1 MFTFIAP
8 FVIPFWL
15 FLISLLIT
23 VYCNNLSL
31 LCTPGFKTMVQ
42 FMFSGK
48 ETIVTSIQDLD
59 LLFEIFRLAD
69 KVAVLF
75 SITLTI
81 DKLYP
86 DWQYILSAQ

>member
-1 MFTFIAP
+1 M
-8 FVIPFWL
+8 
-15 FLISLLIT
+15 
-23 VYCNNLSL
+23 
-31 LCTPGFKTMVQ
+31 CTPGFKTMVQ

-48 ETIVTSIQDLD
+48 ETIVTSIQDLE

-86 DWQYILSAQ
+86 DWQYISIDVYDLKCPNTDTIMN